1 MVSYA
6 VRVVRKAVKRAAP
19 TRFQPQLLTLYLRAL
34 APVYAGDR
42 VICPCCGAS
51 LRAFPTYRIGGHR
64 DNICPRCGSLR
75 RHRLLILYLRDRT
88 ALFDSPNSVLHVAP
102 EAVIQRILRSEPD
115 VDYTSIDL
123 SSPIAM
129 ERMDITRLRFEDS
142 RFDAIICLHVLE
154 HVPDDRT
161 AMAELF
167 RVLKPGGWAI
177 LETPLDL
184 DMAETEEDPSVVS
197 PRERERL
204 YGQPD
209 HVRRYGRDL
218 LDRLAEAGFAA
229 RLDPYPL
236 ELEESTIA
244 RYGLLPGRRGLV
256 VCTRPEA

>member
-1 MVSYA
+1 
-6 VRVVRKAVKRAAP
+6 
-19 TRFQPQLLTLYLRAL
+19 
-34 APVYAGDR
+34 
-42 VICPCCGAS
+42 
-51 LRAFPTYRIGGHR
+51 
-64 DNICPRCGSLR
+64 
-75 RHRLLILYLRDRT
+75 
-88 ALFDSPNSVLHVAP
+88 
-102 EAVIQRILRSEPD
+102 
-115 VDYTSIDL
+115 
-123 SSPIAM
+123 
-129 ERMDITRLRFEDS
+129 MDITRLRFEDS

-154 HVPDDRT
+154 HVPDDRA

-236 ELEESTIA
+236 ELEETTIA
-244 RYGLLPGRRGLV
+244 RYGLSPRHGLV

>member
-1 MVSYA
+1 MVSCA
-6 VRVVRKAVKRAAP
+6 VRVLRKAVKRATP

-42 VICPCCGAS
+42 VTCPCCDAS
-51 LRAFPTYRIGGHR
+51 LRAFPTYWIGGHR

-88 ALFDSPNSVLHVAP
+88 ALFESPNSVLHVAP

-154 HVPDDRT
+154 HVPDDRA

-209 HVRRYGRDL
+209 HVRRYGRDF

-244 RYGLLPGRRGLV
+244 RYGLSPGRRGLV